1 LLFISKY
8 PKENYSQT
16 TRRMFTRL
24 VNLFL
29 AALGVIHGTNA
40 TIKDCGAGQTVFQL
54 TELAM
59 IPDPPVR
66 GKPLDMKV
74 VFNNPG
80 AEVTDGTVATT
91 LSLNFI
97 PFQPS
102 TEPLCKNTIC
112 PIVEGLND
120 RSTSSVWPDT
130 VSGAVTSKITW
141 TGPNSENLLCIQFNT
156 KVAASE
162 NKTALRKVDM
172 GEEYNQTHAD
182 ALYSLLRFDDPV
194 PVDAVGGAPF

>member
-1 LLFISKY
+1 
-8 PKENYSQT
+8 
-16 TRRMFTRL
+16 MFTRI
-24 VNLFL
+24 VNLFF
-29 AALGVIHGTNA
+29 AALATFKGINA
-40 TIKDCGAGQTVFQL
+40 LIKDCGAGQTVFQL

-59 IPDPPVR
+59 NPDPPVR
-66 GKPLDMKV
+66 GKPVDMKV

-80 AEVTDGTVATT
+80 IEVSDGTVTTT

-102 TEPLCKNTIC
+102 VEPLCKNTIC

-141 TGPNSENLLCIQFNT
+141 LGPNSENLLCIQFNT
-156 KVAASE
+156 KVAALE

-172 GEEYNQTHAD
+172 DGEYNQTHAD

-194 PVDAVGGAPF
+194 PVDAGAVTESAAPF

>member
-1 LLFISKY
+1 
-8 PKENYSQT
+8 
-16 TRRMFTRL
+16 MFTRI
-24 VNLFL
+24 VNLFF
-29 AALGVIHGTNA
+29 AALATFKGTNA
-40 TIKDCGAGQTVFQL
+40 LIKDCGAGQTVFQL
-54 TELAM
+54 TELALT
-59 IPDPPVR
+59 PDPPVR

-80 AEVTDGTVATT
+80 AEVSDGTVTTT

-102 TEPLCKNTIC
+102 VEPLCKNTIC

-130 VSGAVTSKITW
+130 VSGAVSSKITW
-141 TGPNSENLLCIQFNT
+141 VGPNSENLLCIQFNT
-156 KVAASE
+156 KVSAIE
-162 NKTALRKVDM
+162 NKTALRK
-172 GEEYNQTHAD
+172 GEMDYNQTHAD

-194 PVDAVGGAPF
+194 PFDADAVAESATPF